1 MHFCFSQASPL
12 SYELVSTGWMAI
24 QVYSEI
30 APCPLALDLVL
41 NSPLHNGISK
51 NRVQMFHLQIT
62 LDFQGT
68 EPNGTMEGY
77 HYISYAWNVCYL
89 APRELK
95 VLCQAYV
102 IAINIT
108 LSYNAFID
116 YKNTLQVFC

>member
-1 MHFCFSQASPL
+1 
-12 SYELVSTGWMAI
+12 MAI

-68 EPNGTMEGY
+68 EPNRTMEGY
-77 HYISYAWNVCYL
+77 HYISYAWNVRYL

-95 VLCQAYV
+95 VLYQAYV
-102 IAINIT
+102 ITINIT
-108 LSYNAFID
+108 LCYNAFID
-116 YKNTLQVFC
+116 DKNTLKGFC

>member
-1 MHFCFSQASPL
+1 
-12 SYELVSTGWMAI
+12 MAI

-30 APCPLALDLVL
+30 APCPLSLDLVL
-41 NSPLHNGISK
+41 NSPLHNDISK

-68 EPNGTMEGY
+68 EPNRTMEGY
-77 HYISYAWNVCYL
+77 HRISYAWNVCYL

-108 LSYNAFID
+108 LSYNAFTD
-116 YKNTLQVFC
+116 YKNGERKNLHTLEVMLWIVTK